1 MHPESLHVLLVED
14 SPTDAQLFQHVFLRA
29 ATGKWS
35 LVHAERLSEAVDYCQ
50 TQSFDV
56 ALLDLRLP
64 DSDGLETVT
73 QFNQAAPDIPIII
86 LTATDDEELALQAM
100 AQGAQ
105 DYLVKDQVTT
115 QLLRRSVRYAVER
128 SQIIQQLRSSEK
140 KTLEAL
146 DKERELN
153 QLKSYF
159 VSMVSHEFRNPLST
173 LRVMSDI
180 LLRFEGRLTPEKKQ
194 EYLRQV
200 DTAISHM
207 CQLLDEVILLGRAD
221 TGKLELDLTEVDLQA
236 FCNELISALQFSD
249 EQQHILQLVADT
261 PLERVKLDAGL
272 LRHIL
277 TNLLSNA
284 LKYSPPASVVKLT
297 VAYQEMQVIFNVSDR
312 GIGIPKADQSRLF
325 ETFSRCSN
333 VGKVPGTGLGLAI
346 VKRCVDLH
354 HGTIEVESDAGK
366 GTEVTV
372 VLPVGTLLQRLLDQ
386 KFVEARNQVGFPNRD

>member
-1 MHPESLHVLLVED
+1 MPRPIEESTLRRQATSFSRTEFNGSLSSRAVLGKTI
-14 SPTDAQLFQHVFLRA
+14 SLRIRHFGTSSSA
-29 ATGKWS
+29 AGS
-35 LVHAERLSEAVDYCQ
+35 NRAIE
-50 TQSFDV
+50 
-56 ALLDLRLP
+56 
-64 DSDGLETVT
+64 
-73 QFNQAAPDIPIII
+73 
-86 LTATDDEELALQAM
+86 
-100 AQGAQ
+100 
-105 DYLVKDQVTT
+105 DQVTT

-284 LKYSPPASVVKLT
+284 SKYSPPASVVKLT